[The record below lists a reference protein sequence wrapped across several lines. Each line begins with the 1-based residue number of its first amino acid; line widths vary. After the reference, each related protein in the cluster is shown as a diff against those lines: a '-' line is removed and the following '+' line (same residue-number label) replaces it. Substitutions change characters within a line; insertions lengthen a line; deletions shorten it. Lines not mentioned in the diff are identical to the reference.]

1 MAIMA
6 VEALLHQRRIL
17 YATPTQEQI
26 DAFWSETV
34 EALMPMIAGQAIE
47 KNETR
52 HTLHYGAGR
61 IRART
66 AWDQDSLRGDAADLL
81 ILDEFQLMHEDA
93 WTRVGAPMMLDSD
106 GTAVFCFT
114 PPSLLSAAK
123 SKARDPRHANKLYSR
138 AQNDETGRWGAFH
151 FTSMENPHI
160 SEVALGDIS
169 AEMGSVAYRQEI
181 LAEEVEE
188 SGGIFR
194 RAWFEVV
201 DRHPVIEQ
209 TVRHW
214 DLAATHLGGDWTVGM
229 LLGIGED
236 GIYYILDV
244 IRCQE
249 SPHTVERLIVDTAKT
264 DGPETIVSL
273 PQDPGQSGKHQAQY
287 LIRQLAGYNVHAD
300 QETGSKT
307 VRALPVASDAG
318 GAKRRMIAPARSFRY
333 GVAKP
338 LIPTEHPQWL
348 PINTSITCP
357 VSPKLT
363 PVARSALRTST

>member
-6 VEALLHQRRIL
+6 VEALLHQKRIL

-34 EALMPMIAGQAIE
+34 EALMPMITAQAID

-81 ILDEFQLMHEDA
+81 ILDEFQLMSEDA
-93 WTRVGAPMMLDSD
+93 WTRVGAPMMLDTPTG

-123 SKARDPRHANKLYSR
+123 SKARDPRHANKLYNR
-138 AQNDETGRWGAFH
+138 AQNDTTGHWEAFH

-160 SEVALGDIS
+160 SEVALGDIA

-209 TVRHW
+209 TVRHY
-214 DLAATHLGGDWTVGM
+214 DLAGTAGGGDWTVGL
-229 LLGIGED
+229 LLGIGDD
-236 GIYYILDV
+236 GMYYILDV

-249 SPHTVERLIVDTAKT
+249 SPHTVERLIIDTAKA
-264 DGPETIVSL
+264 DGPETIISL
-273 PQDPGQSGKHQAQY
+273 PQDPGQAGKAQAQY

-307 VRALPVASDAG
+307 VRALPVAAQAEGGNIKILSAPWTDDLLAELEEFPGGWDDQVDALA
-318 GAKRRMIAPARSFRY
+318 GAFTDLVGS
-333 GVAKP
+333 
-338 LIPTEHPQWL
+338 
-348 PINTSITCP
+348 TSL
-357 VSPKLT
+357 VMW
-363 PVARSALRTST
+363 SA